1 MVCFLIMV
9 SYYGTYEFKSHY
21 MSELDVWGSIPRMAA
36 MEFEVLD
43 VWTSSFQGDADDLF
57 LLLEQARG
65 RSLGKCS
72 LALPG
77 SGKAS
82 SQHLDAP

>member
-1 MVCFLIMV
+1 
-9 SYYGTYEFKSHY
+9 
-21 MSELDVWGSIPRMAA
+21 